1 MDEQTSPQGIVDKAK
16 LAYQNG
22 EYAEA
27 AQYFSEAVKAYM
39 DLNDA
44 LMAAEMQNNQSVAL
58 LRAKQPQAALEVV
71 QRTDSVFAKSGD
83 GRRQGMALANE
94 ASALQSLKRFKE
106 AIEKFNQA
114 GEVLQK
120 AEEGDLRVE
129 VMQLLAMLYLRRFK
143 FYEAI
148 LALQSG
154 LAGVKN
160 PTARQRLMKKILFMR
175 L

>member
-1 MDEQTSPQGIVDKAK
+1 
-16 LAYQNG
+16 
-22 EYAEA
+22 
-27 AQYFSEAVKAYM
+27 
-39 DLNDA
+39 
-44 LMAAEMQNNQSVAL
+44 
-58 LRAKQPQAALEVV
+58 
-71 QRTDSVFAKSGD
+71 
-83 GRRQGMALANE
+83 MALANE

-120 AEEGDLRVE
+120 AEAGDLRVE
-129 VMQLLAMLYLRRFK
+129 VMQLLSMLYLRRFK

-160 PTARQRLMKKILFMR
+160 PTARQRLMKKILFIR